1 LSHRDRKAE
10 IMAIA
15 IAAERPLTLRLS
27 LDNEVEEYTL
37 HIAPEVAAELIEFF
51 QRGTHTWLGP
61 EPEAPRLH
69 LLAANQAPAPTPA
82 RWAEA
87 LFMRT

>member
-1 LSHRDRKAE
+1 
-10 IMAIA
+10 MAIA

-69 LLAANQAPAPTPA
+69 LLAANQATAPTPA